1 MVMCNYSEY
10 VIGRIHV
17 KNCKYMKGGG
27 GNRQLEATR
36 CKGGA
41 NVKQGMLLC

>member
-10 VIGRIHV
+10 VIGRIYV
-17 KNCKYMKGGG
+17 KNCKLMKGGG

-36 CKGGA
+36 YEGGA
-41 NVKQGMLLC
+41 NVK